1 MASSS
6 RQKSGSSGST
16 RPAAPHAGGSNNPRL
31 KASRAARAGAAP
43 RAAAPRR
50 SGAAPQRRSAAG
62 NASARGRGK
71 AASVTSVRIG
81 DIDRLERAAQRKQ
94 AARAS
99 RKPLIIGGVIVGL
112 VVAAVIALFVLSRTS
127 AFQIENVEFVGADH
141 LTTEEVNQLV
151 SIPQGTTLI
160 NVDVDAVKASL
171 ERDAWVQSV
180 TVNRQFP
187 STLQVVITERD
198 IAAVVDVPVGEAQTI
213 QSWAVSSDGMWLM
226 AIPAQDSDIGRTIS
240 PKIYEDAAAVLHITD
255 VPYGVTPE
263 IGAWCTDE
271 NVNNALSIVDGM
283 TTDLA
288 GRVKAVSATDAES
301 TLLTLDNGIE
311 IAFGTADNI
320 RDKERVCLEIMEQH
334 PSVVYINVR
343 VVDRPTWRAA

>member
-16 RPAAPHAGGSNNPRL
+16 RPVAPHAGGSNNPRL
-31 KASRAARAGAAP
+31 KASRAARVGAAP
-43 RAAAPRR
+43 RVAAPRR

-62 NASARGRGK
+62 NTSARGRGK

-112 VVAAVIALFVLSRTS
+112 IVAAVIALFVLSRTS

-151 SIPQGTTLI
+151 SIPQGTTLL

-198 IAAVVDVPVGEAQTI
+198 IAAVVDVPVGKGSTI
-213 QSWAVSSDGMWLM
+213 PFRFRL
-226 AIPAQDSDIGRTIS
+226 
-240 PKIYEDAAAVLHITD
+240 
-255 VPYGVTPE
+255 
-263 IGAWCTDE
+263 
-271 NVNNALSIVDGM
+271 
-283 TTDLA
+283 
-288 GRVKAVSATDAES
+288 
-301 TLLTLDNGIE
+301 
-311 IAFGTADNI
+311 
-320 RDKERVCLEIMEQH
+320 
-334 PSVVYINVR
+334 
-343 VVDRPTWRAA
+343 